1 LQIYFGLTVTS
12 IKNTVA
18 VFLTFA
24 FEDNFFAAEKG
35 VRVLKRRQ
43 ARESILKALF
53 MVDTGEN
60 DPEAVERYLLTEAG
74 VSEEEGDFF
83 RSFFYGVL
91 EKKAQLDSTL
101 KDHLINWKLDR
112 LSPVVR
118 NILRMGLYEVLYLP
132 GIPEKVSLNE
142 AIELAKI
149 FQDEEAARFV
159 NGVLDRA
166 RKSVKGEC

>member
-1 LQIYFGLTVTS
+1 
-12 IKNTVA
+12 
-18 VFLTFA
+18 
-24 FEDNFFAAEKG
+24 
-35 VRVLKRRQ
+35 LKRRQ

-60 DPEAVERYLLTEAG
+60 DPETVERYLLTEAG
-74 VSEEEGDFF
+74 VSEEEVDFF

-91 EKKAQLDSTL
+91 DNISQLDSML

-118 NILRMGLYEVLYLP
+118 NILRLGLYEVLYMP
-132 GIPEKVSLNE
+132 DIPEKVSLNE
-142 AIELAKI
+142 AIELAKK